1 MRPRPHC
8 SLYLTM
14 GEPLNKR
21 SLMRSVG
28 LFCHHIMDAVRS
40 DSAARKKH
48 VVNKKVEEIEKENL
62 ILRRTTID
70 EIEFKKREP
79 SPSPYSHDHNS
90 ES

>member
-1 MRPRPHC
+1 
-8 SLYLTM
+8 
-14 GEPLNKR
+14 
-21 SLMRSVG
+21 
-28 LFCHHIMDAVRS
+28 MDAVRS

-70 EIEFKKREP
+70 EIEFKKTEP

>member
-1 MRPRPHC
+1 
-8 SLYLTM
+8 
-14 GEPLNKR
+14 
-21 SLMRSVG
+21 
-28 LFCHHIMDAVRS
+28 MDAVRS

>member
-1 MRPRPHC
+1 
-8 SLYLTM
+8 
-14 GEPLNKR
+14 
-21 SLMRSVG
+21 MRSVG